1 MRRHFRHG
9 SILVA
14 LLTLGFGGSAIAAP
28 MEDGQAAYDRGDY
41 PEALLQWRPLAEQG
55 IARAQNNLGVLYEN
69 GKGVP
74 QDLNEALKWYRLAA
88 EQNYGGAENNLGLI
102 YALGRGV
109 PRDPI
114 RAYMWFSLAA
124 SSLSGDLGKTV
135 LESRNVIAGS
145 MTPPQI
151 VAATEMV
158 LRCQAANYK
167 ECERADDAA
176 ATDSTSLVPSTPAVA
191 TTSHAVT
198 RADYPADS
206 LRLNESGEVTVTY
219 VINEMG
225 SVTTCSVVLSSGKG
239 RLDNAACVMV
249 KRRWKYKPATE
260 DGKPA
265 SVQYISKVVFPPR

>member
-1 MRRHFRHG
+1 MRRHLHHG

-14 LLTLGFGGSAIAAP
+14 LLTLGFGGGAMAGP
-28 MEDGQAAYDRGDY
+28 MEDGQAAYDRADFG
-41 PEALLQWRPLAEQG
+41 EALAQWRPLAEQG

-74 QDLNEALKWYRLAA
+74 QDINEALKWYRLAA

-109 PRDPI
+109 PRDPV

-124 SSLSGDLGKTV
+124 SSLSGDLSKTV

-158 LRCQAANYK
+158 LKCQTANYK
-167 ECERADDAA
+167 ECERADDAVSNSA
-176 ATDSTSLVPSTPAVA
+176 SLVPSTPAVA
-191 TTSHAVT
+191 TTSHDVT
-198 RADYPADS
+198 RGDYPPES
-206 LRLNESGEVTVTY
+206 LRLNESGAVTVTY

-225 SVTTCSVVLSSGKG
+225 SVTSCMVVLSSGNG
-239 RLDNAACVMV
+239 RLDNAACVLV

-260 DGKPA
+260 DGKPTT
-265 SVQYISKVVFPPR
+265 VQYISKVVFPPR

>member
-1 MRRHFRHG
+1 MRQHLRRG
-9 SILVA
+9 SILLA
-14 LLTLGFGGSAIAAP
+14 LLTLGLGESAMAGP
-28 MEDGQAAYDRGDY
+28 MEDGQAAYDRGDFV
-41 PEALLQWRPLAEQG
+41 EALAQWRPLAEQG
-55 IARAQNNLGVLYEN
+55 VARAQNNLGVLYEN

-74 QDLNEALKWYRLAA
+74 ADLNEALKWYRLAA

-109 PRDPI
+109 PRDPV
-114 RAYMWFSLAA
+114 RSYMWFSLAA
-124 SSLSGDLGKTV
+124 SSLSGDIGKTV
-135 LESRNVIAGS
+135 LESRNVIASS

-158 LRCQAANYK
+158 LKCQAANYK
-167 ECERADDAA
+167 DCESAG
-176 ATDSTSLVPSTPAVA
+176 TTSSDSASQVPSTPAVA

-206 LRLNESGEVTVTY
+206 IRLNESGEVTVTY

-225 SVTTCSVVLSSGKG
+225 SVASCSVVLSSGKG
-239 RLDNAACVMV
+239 RLDEAACLMV
-249 KRRWKYKPATE
+249 KRRWKYKPATQ

-265 SVQYISKVVFPPR
+265 SVQYISKIVFPPR